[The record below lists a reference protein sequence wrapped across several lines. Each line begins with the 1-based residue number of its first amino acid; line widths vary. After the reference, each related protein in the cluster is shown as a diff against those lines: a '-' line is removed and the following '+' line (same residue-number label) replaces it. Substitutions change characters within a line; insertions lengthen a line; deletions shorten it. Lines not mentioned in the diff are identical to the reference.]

1 MIETSAQATA
11 TVAATNRIVRIDIE
25 VSTSRRPVSL
35 APGEEFG
42 RAIKRLYRPLRTT
55 PAASLGK
62 VDEPP
67 RQVALALGS
76 GGARG
81 YAHIGVIE
89 VLEERGFE
97 IAGVAGSS
105 MGALVGGVWAAG
117 KLAEFEEWA
126 RSLTRADVLRM
137 LDVSLGAPGA
147 MRAEKVL
154 AHVQELVGDQLVENL
169 RAPFTAVATD
179 LLSRREVWLQR
190 GRLDVAIRA
199 SIALPGIFTP
209 VMLNGRLLADGGL
222 LDPIPV
228 SPMAALE
235 VDLTI
240 GVSAGGERQA
250 PPATAAVSERA
261 EPRPW
266 DEWVARFRQASAQGL
281 DRDVIRSALSRGA
294 ESEPEREEEAL
305 AENTELPAGLTGF
318 EVMSSSIGAMQTL
331 VNRYRL
337 AGSPPDVLVTIP
349 GSDVRMLDFH
359 RAESMIE
366 LGHVAAARALEEAG
380 LGD

>member
-1 MIETSAQATA
+1 M
-11 TVAATNRIVRIDIE
+11 
-25 VSTSRRPVSL
+25 
-35 APGEEFG
+35 
-42 RAIKRLYRPLRTT
+42 
-55 PAASLGK
+55 
-62 VDEPP
+62 
-67 RQVALALGS
+67 ALGS

-117 KLAEFEEWA
+117 KLAEFEEWG

-137 LDVSLGAPGA
+137 LDVSLRAPGA

-154 AHVQELVGDQLVENL
+154 EHVQELVGDQLIENL
-169 RAPFTAVATD
+169 REPFTAVATD

-222 LDPIPV
+222 MDPIPV
-228 SPMAALE
+228 SPMAALD

-240 GVSAGGERQA
+240 GVSAGGERQD
-250 PPATAAVSERA
+250 PPATAAVSERP

-266 DEWVARFRQASAQGL
+266 DERVARFRRAAAQGL

-294 ESEPEREEEAL
+294 EAEPEREEEAS
-305 AENTELPAGLTGF
+305 AENAELPAGLTGF

-349 GSDVRMLDFH
+349 SSDVRTLDFH

-366 LGHVAAARALEEAG
+366 LGRAATAQALEEAG
-380 LGD
+380 A